1 MNRSALC
8 TAVILISASLWV
20 PVISAAP
27 SQPDN
32 KALFQMS
39 ARVLAFVS
47 ELKGSEDL
55 NWKHIE
61 KSLKVGLSRMDD
73 GGVYTSDDA
82 GEGWVYSVQYFRW
95 GGTMHD
101 GFQFGLYPASFSAE
115 FQPACIASMDNVS
128 KALVS
133 HGYVEKG
140 PVSPQSKTS
149 LRTFTKN
156 DLVIEAWGGSSI
168 APSNDCVRLITT
180 KD

>member
-8 TAVILISASLWV
+8 TAVILISASFWA
-20 PVISAAP
+20 PVILAAS
-27 SQPDN
+27 SQLYN
-32 KALFQMS
+32 KDLSQMS
-39 ARVLAFVS
+39 ARVLALVS
-47 ELKGSEDL
+47 GLKGSQDL
-55 NWKHIE
+55 TWKNME
-61 KSLKVGLSRMDD
+61 KSLKVSLSRMDD
-73 GGVYTSDDA
+73 GGIYTSDDA

-115 FQPACIASMDNVS
+115 FRPPCIASMDEVS

-133 HGYVEKG
+133 HGYVEKD
-140 PVSPQSKTS
+140 PVDPTSKTS

-168 APSNDCVRLITT
+168 APSRDCVRLIAT